1 MNVNVTNLSTN
12 DNFFNGAAEELLEL
26 ANYDIMLENVLNNMD
41 TYNLDTI
48 TFTDDDDNE
57 YLIEKEMELIYD

>member
-12 DNFFNGAAEELLEL
+12 DNFFKGDAEELLEL
-26 ANYDIMLENVLNNMD
+26 ANYDIMLENVLNHLD
-41 TYNLDTI
+41 IHNLESI

-57 YLIEKEMELIYD
+57 YLIEKEIELFYD

>member
-12 DNFFNGAAEELLEL
+12 DNFFKGDAEELLEL

-41 TYNLDTI
+41 INNIDSI

-57 YLIEKEMELIYD
+57 YLIEKEIELFYD